1 MYGIKS
7 VKATD
12 PGAIKPFLDVVLP
25 ATYTGNRNDQN
36 KILSCVSTQLDSFG
50 NILYTSR
57 SDLSLVIQGPADV
70 GGLAIPVGGIV
81 GILLAILLLF
91 LLCAI
96 LSFFLYR
103 RDRKKRY
110 GVDNQIIASTKGGYT
125 SVPVEHD
132 IHVTGGDHLE
142 KNYDVNINQIYN
154 DRFGKTESINVIEN
168 NKLQNSSDNLEN
180 YLVAGLARRGS
191 NSSSSSSSSSDKSKL
206 IKTETDNGVSER
218 NESFT
223 NYYWN
228 NTSAINKTDST
239 FIYNGKTYEEEV
251 FEDHLL
257 MAKSKFPMPSKFRS
271 KRWKNNLSEIREGDN
286 DDEVQTLKHENHANF
301 ASVQME
307 QETGRK
313 TMNDGEKETQNSCH
327 DTINTNTEKK
337 IYSSKDLAVE
347 LINFNWDQKNMTS
360 EDISTVQKDFK
371 DKKEKQ
377 MKKKKTITESVSNR
391 VSHDTSAEL
400 LKKKNDQIFSEIGNT
415 SGSRSS
421 SNIIDHL
428 DLSKSTQETDYVQQ
442 DIQIQS
448 DGSSDHSKY
457 AFRDDHYYIGD
468 SEYAEVVEEHVQ
480 GKYEDDIEYCKKKL
494 NHTVDV
500 NPKIWTLKDIKI
512 EESKIQRT
520 STMRDPKVLPPPG
533 LSTESKKEYI
543 VNWIST
549 ENLQVSPTSE
559 KSCFQEEASVRSFDQ
574 ELDRSDESCIVEA
587 EQRTKGRS
595 SGARYQHITDYI
607 NMKEKIQTQISGGD
621 KKVDISNRVSNFDK
635 KTKKSS
641 AEIIN
646 INSHGLADFSET
658 KSSESFNSTARQV
671 SFSGGKKPKSILK
684 NQSADNLQTDENSK
698 MYKITQQEI
707 VFYLKNKEGIVKVV
721 RRPLLHTKNLSKI
734 APEEERENSFI
745 RHKSQPNLYS
755 SHILRH
761 LDEPGQE
768 VVSGLEVSSR
778 DDGSQHIHMK
788 SVGLLQHSLSLR
800 QVNLKDIFQDFDFN
814 YLQLLYCRGN
824 SWLSNI
830 FYFRK
835 K

>member
-1 MYGIKS
+1 MTKKS
-7 VKATD
+7 FKATD
-12 PGAIKPFLDVVLP
+12 PGAIEPFLDVILP

-57 SDLSLVIQGPADV
+57 SDLSLDIQAPADV

-96 LSFFLYR
+96 LAFFLYR
-103 RDRKKRY
+103 RDRKERY
-110 GVDNQIIASTKGGYT
+110 GVDNQIIAASKGGYT

-132 IHVTGGDHLE
+132 IHVTGGDDLE

-168 NKLQNSSDNLEN
+168 NKLQKTSENLED
-180 YLVAGLARRGS
+180 YLVAGLARRD
-191 NSSSSSSSSSDKSKL
+191 SSSSSSSSDKSKL
-206 IKTETDNGVSER
+206 IKTETDSGISER
-218 NESFT
+218 NENFT
-223 NYYWN
+223 NYYWS
-228 NTSAINKTDST
+228 NTNVINKTDST

-257 MAKSKFPMPSKFRS
+257 MPKSKFPMPSKFRP
-271 KRWKNNLSEIREGDN
+271 KRWTNNLSEIREGDH
-286 DDEVQTLKHENHANF
+286 DDEVQILKHDNHANIV
-301 ASVQME
+301 SVQVE

-313 TMNDGEKETQNSCH
+313 TINDCEKETQNSYH
-327 DTINTNTEKK
+327 DTRNTNTEEKT
-337 IYSSKDLAVE
+337 YSSKDVSVE
-347 LINFNWDQKNMTS
+347 LINFNYNQKNITS
-360 EDISTVQKDFK
+360 EDISTVRKDSK
-371 DKKEKQ
+371 DKKEKKK
-377 MKKKKTITESVSNR
+377 KKKKTITESVSNR
-391 VSHDTSAEL
+391 VSHDTSAEI
-400 LKKKNDQIFSEIGNT
+400 LKKKNDQIFVEIGNT

-421 SNIIDHL
+421 CNIIGHL
-428 DLSKSTQETDYVQQ
+428 DLSKASQETEYVKQ

-448 DGSSDHSKY
+448 DGSSDKSKY
-457 AFRDDHYYIGD
+457 TFRDDHYYIGD

-480 GKYEDDIEYCKKKL
+480 GKYEDDIEYCEEKL
-494 NHTVDV
+494 KHTVDV
-500 NPKIWTLKDIKI
+500 KPKIWTLKDIKI
-512 EESKIQRT
+512 EESRIQRT

-549 ENLQVSPTSE
+549 ENLQVSPTSD
-559 KSCFQEEASVRSFDQ
+559 KSCFQEEASVSSLDQ

-587 EQRTKGRS
+587 EQRTKGQS

-607 NMKEKIQTQISGGD
+607 NMKEKIQPQISGED
-621 KKVDISNRVSNFDK
+621 KKVDRNSSISNRVSNVDK
-635 KTKKSS
+635 KTEKSS
-641 AEIIN
+641 AEIMN
-646 INSHGLADFSET
+646 AYSPGLAAFSET
-658 KSSESFNSTARQV
+658 KSSESSRSTARQV
-671 SFSGGKKPKSILK
+671 SFSGGKTPRSILK
-684 NQSADNLQTDENSK
+684 NQSADSLQTDKNSK

-721 RRPLLHTKNLSKI
+721 RRPLLHTKNFSKI
-734 APEEERENSFI
+734 PSEERENSFI

-761 LDEPGQE
+761 LDESGQE
-768 VVSGLEVSSR
+768 LASGLELSSR

-788 SVGLLQHSLSLR
+788 SVGLLQHSLSLK
-800 QVNLKDIFQDFDFN
+800 QVNLKDIFLGLILTIYN
-814 YLQLLYCRGN
+814 YFTVERTLG
-824 SWLSNI
+824 
-830 FYFRK
+830 
-835 K
+835 